1 MRIKPFV
8 RTLLLACVSQAA
20 SAQTV
25 DPFYSGSGCRAC
37 WWVYSSRKLTSMVAI
52 TGTGLP
58 SFMPGLKRHFSTA
71 SMAF

>member
-1 MRIKPFV
+1 MTGVNTNDPEN
-8 RTLLLACVSQAA
+8 CVPRSAFRA
-20 SAQTV
+20 SGPVLGTGSASGIS
-25 DPFYSGSGCRAC
+25 YSK
-37 WWVYSSRKLTSMVAI
+37 RKFTSMVAC